1 MSKPKTF
8 IFIGRS
14 GCGKGTQAALLE
26 TYVKERDIK
35 THIVH
40 LETGALFR
48 EFFKGSSFSHRLAHD
63 IYERGGLQPEFLTVH
78 LWSNFFVKY
87 MKDDVH
93 LIIDGT
99 PRKINEAHILDTALS
114 FYGREKPYVIYLNV
128 SRAWAEKR
136 LLARHREDDTKKD
149 ITSRLDWFDT
159 DVVPALDFYRTN
171 ARYHFIDVNAER
183 EIQDIHADI
192 VKQCGLS

>member
-1 MSKPKTF
+1 MSAKTF

-26 TYVKERDIK
+26 TYVKEQDIK

-48 EFFKGSSFSHRLAHD
+48 EFFKGASYSHKLAHD
-63 IYERGGLQPEFLTVH
+63 IYKVGGLQPEFLTVH

-87 MKDDVH
+87 MKDKVH

-99 PRKINEAHILDTALS
+99 PRKLHEAHILDTALK
-114 FYGREKPYVIYLNV
+114 FYGRPKPYVVYINV
-128 SRAWAEKR
+128 SREWAEKR
-136 LLARHREDDTKKD
+136 LEARHREDDTKKD
-149 ITSRLDWFDT
+149 IKSRLDWFDT
-159 DVVPALDFYRTN
+159 DVIPALDFYR
-171 ARYHFIDVNAER
+171 ASDDYVFLDIDGE
-183 EIQDIHADI
+183 QDIEKVHDE
-192 VKQCGLS
+192 VLRRCSL

>member
-1 MSKPKTF
+1 MSKTF

-26 TYVKERDIK
+26 THVKESDIK

-48 EFFKGSSFSHRLAHD
+48 EFFKGASYSHKLASD
-63 IYERGGLQPEFLTVH
+63 VYRRGGLQPEFLTVH

-87 MKDDVH
+87 MKEAVH

-99 PRKINEAHILDTALS
+99 PRKLHEAHILDSALK
-114 FYGREKPYVIYLNV
+114 FYNRPKPYVVYLNV
-128 SRAWAEKR
+128 SRAWSEKR
-136 LLARHREDDTKKD
+136 LSARNREDDTKKD
-149 ITSRLDWFDT
+149 IKARLDWFDT
-159 DVVPALDFYRTN
+159 DVIPALEFYKKSSD
-171 ARYHFIDVNAER
+171 YEFVEINAEG
-183 EIQDIHADI
+183 EIQEIHDEI
-192 VKQCGLS
+192 LKRCSL